1 MSAQTAEKESTVV
14 REINDYPPILQAC
27 HIMEITGFSNGKA
40 YELMRSKGCP
50 TVRHGKR
57 MIVPRDL
64 FWQYLL
70 NEAARNTVFEGA
82 VTV

>member
-1 MSAQTAEKESTVV
+1 MMTETTERESTIV
-14 REINDYPPILQAC
+14 REIHDYPPILQAC

-40 YELMRSKGCP
+40 YELMRSEGCP

-70 NEAARNTVFEGA
+70 NEAIKGTALEGA
-82 VTV
+82 TA